1 MTIDDKT
8 RIELE
13 AAVFRRVVSHLRSRT
28 DVQNIET
35 MDLTGF
41 CRNCLASWMLSGIE
55 TVLCIRPAF
64 ALGVGHDRARRTMR
78 TGPVHPH
85 PASPSTAVRGQVRS
99 IRCKGQAASML
110 AEKQLPTPQKQ
121 STHSEAPEQTALWVA
136 KPTHRVGVPKS
147 PNSLPV
153 GHWRYVPRPCIVA
166 VTQIDRWAG
175 FEGGNDEFETN

>member
-41 CRNCLASWMLSGIE
+41 CRNCLASWMLSEAGAVGLTVTRDEGSRATQTPRNSIE
-55 TVLCIRPAF
+55 MVFVHSSCLRAS
-64 ALGVGHDRARRTMR
+64 VGHDRARRTMR
-78 TGPVHPH
+78 TGPVHAH

-99 IRCKGQAASML
+99 IR
-110 AEKQLPTPQKQ
+110 
-121 STHSEAPEQTALWVA
+121 V
-136 KPTHRVGVPKS
+136 
-147 PNSLPV
+147 
-153 GHWRYVPRPCIVA
+153 
-166 VTQIDRWAG
+166 
-175 FEGGNDEFETN
+175 